1 MKQLD
6 LNSII
11 SNHFTNFPK
20 LANWKK
26 QLILKSV
33 NKVIHLEEINKIL
46 EANSEV
52 IGIDFIDNLFEHL
65 NFSFNVAN
73 KDIRKIPSEGRLI
86 IVANHP
92 IGSLDGLALLKM
104 ISEIREDVKIIA
116 NSILYEIENLRS
128 LFLPFH
134 LDSKQIQRENIKAI
148 DEALQNEQAI
158 IIFPAAEV
166 SRLKFYHITDS
177 RWHKGAIHFAKKNN
191 SPILPIYIEAK
202 NSILFYSA
210 SAINKYFSRFFLV
223 HELFNKRNKTITI
236 KIGNP
241 IPAKVFTSHIIEDQ
255 AQIALLK
262 KHVMRIR
269 KDKKGVFITEKNI
282 IHPVPRKFI
291 KRELVNSELIGETSD
306 RKKIYL
312 CEYAK
317 APNALNEIARL
328 REITFRK
335 VGEGTGNKL
344 DIDRFDK
351 LYKHIVVWD
360 ENDLEIVGA
369 YRLGVGSELMNEF
382 GIKGFYTST
391 LFKYS
396 DEFTKTY
403 LNNGLELGRSFIQK
417 KYWKTNALHYL
428 WQGIGAF
435 LYKHPEIK
443 YMFGGVSISKN
454 YNQTATEMIVY
465 YYSKWYGNSKD
476 SVTPNKEFMISEK
489 TSISLAQEFSGNSPI
504 EDYKILKNMLKPYGF
519 TVPTLYKQYTD
530 LCERDGVNFLGF
542 GVDDSFEMC
551 VDGFIMIEVEKITS
565 EKRLRYIDIHSGEQ
579 AVA

>member
-1 MKQLD
+1 MSKLD
-6 LNSII
+6 LNFVITNHYPNFEKI
-11 SNHFTNFPK
+11 S
-20 LANWKK
+20 NWKK
-26 QLILKSV
+26 QLILGIVKR
-33 NKVIHLEEINKIL
+33 VIHLDEINKVL
-46 EANSEV
+46 ETNSDTYGVE
-52 IGIDFIDNLFEHL
+52 FIDNLFEQL
-65 NFSFNVAN
+65 NFSFNISN
-73 KDIRKIPSEGRLI
+73 KDLRKIPSEGRLI

-92 IGSLDGLALLKM
+92 IGSLDGLALLKL

-116 NSILYEIENLRS
+116 NSILYEIENLRN
-128 LFLPFH
+128 LFLPFN
-134 LDSKQIQRENIKAI
+134 LDSKLIQRENIKSI
-148 DEALQNEQAI
+148 DEALQNEHAI

-177 RWHKGAIHFAKKNN
+177 KWHKGAIHFAKKNN
-191 SPILPIYIEAK
+191 SPILPIYIDAK
-202 NSILFYSA
+202 NSLLFYLA
-210 SAINKYFSRFFLV
+210 SAINKYFSRFLLV
-223 HELFNKRNKTITI
+223 HELFNKKNKTISI
-236 KIGNP
+236 KVGNP

-255 AQIALLK
+255 SQIALLK

-269 KDKKGVFITEKNI
+269 KDRKGVFVTEKNI
-282 IHPVPRKFI
+282 IHPIPRKFI
-291 KRELVNSELIGETSD
+291 KRELINSELLGETSD

-312 CEYAK
+312 CEYSK
-317 APNALNEIARL
+317 APNTLNEIARL

-351 LYKHIVVWD
+351 IYKHIVVWD

-369 YRLGVGSELMNEF
+369 YRLGLGSELMNEF

-396 DEFTKTY
+396 EDFINTY
-403 LNNGLELGRSFIQK
+403 LNSSLELGRSFIQK

-454 YNQTATEMIVY
+454 YNQTATEMIVF
-465 YYSKWYGNSKD
+465 YYSKWYGNIKD
-476 SVTPNKEFMISEK
+476 SVHPNKEFKISEK
-489 TSISLAQEFSGNSPI
+489 TYSNLSEEFIGNSPI
-504 EDYKILKNMLKPYGF
+504 EDYKILKNMLKPFGF

-530 LCERDGVNFLGF
+530 LCEIDGVKYLGF

-551 VDGFIMIEVEKITS
+551 VDGFILIDVEKITK
-565 EKRLRYIDIHSGEQ
+565 EKRLRYIDVHSGEQ